1 MLVIDASVAIKW
13 VVLEAGSE
21 QALGLIKANQELIA
35 PDWMLLEAAHGIW
48 KAVGA
53 GALTSETAIRA
64 NDAMP
69 DFFANLVP
77 TVDLMKAAV
86 DLSYTLYQPTYDCLY
101 LALAIR
107 ENAPL
112 VTADRKFWNA
122 AKRANMDQHLQLL
135 TWPGQTD

>member
-1 MLVIDASVAIKW
+1 MLVIDASVAVKW

-21 QALGLIKANQELIA
+21 QALGLIDANQELIA

-69 DFFANLVP
+69 NFFAQLVP
-77 TVDLMKAAV
+77 AVDLMKAAV
-86 DLSYTLYQPTYDCLY
+86 DLSYALFHPTYVCLY

-107 ENAPL
+107 EQVSL

-135 TWPGQTD
+135 TWSGQIA